1 MCPHCRA
8 FITSK
13 DKVCPYCES
22 PVGPRAVDRRD
33 PAPLLGGLIPAARF
47 VTTLILT
54 VNLGMYMVTVLA
66 SMKAGNTGALL
77 GLDVK
82 TLISFGA
89 SWPIAMFQGGEWW
102 RLITAGALH
111 GGLMH
116 IMFNTWALMDVGAN
130 SEMLYGQKR
139 MASIYIL
146 STIGGFTAS
155 AYFTQNVSVGASA
168 GLFGLIGAMIALGV
182 IHKTPEAAMI
192 KQVYIR
198 WAIYGLLFGLLP
210 LQIDNAA
217 HIGGLVTGFVSAWIA
232 GTPKL
237 LDTHPAER
245 AWSAILVVLLLVV
258 AFCFVKMFGWFR
270 MVSSMAGGF

>member
-8 FITSK
+8 FITTK
-13 DKVCPYCES
+13 DKVCPYCDT
-22 PVGPRAVDRRD
+22 PVGPRAVDRRN
-33 PAPLLGGLIPAARF
+33 PSPVLGGLIPAARF

-54 VNLGMYMVTVLA
+54 INVGMFLVTLLA
-66 SMKAGNTGALL
+66 STKSGAGSIM
-77 GLDVK
+77 GLDVR

-89 SWPIAMFQGGEWW
+89 IWPVAMFQGGEWW
-102 RLITAGALH
+102 RLVTAGALH

-116 IMFNTWALMDVGAN
+116 ILFNTWALMDVGAN

-155 AYFTQNVSVGASA
+155 AFWTKSVSVGASA

-182 IHKTPEAAMI
+182 IHKSPEAAMI
-192 KQVYIR
+192 KQVYMR

-210 LQIDNAA
+210 LRIDNAA
-217 HIGGLVTGFVSAWIA
+217 HIGGLVTGFLAAWVA

-245 AWSAILVVLLLVV
+245 AWSVILTLLLLLCG
-258 AFCFVKMFGWFR
+258 FCFIKMFGWFK
-270 MVSSMAGGF
+270 MVSQMSALT

>member
-8 FITSK
+8 FITVN
-13 DKVCPYCES
+13 DKVCPYCET

-33 PAPLLGGLIPAARF
+33 PGALLGGLIPAARF

-54 VNLGMYMVTVLA
+54 INIGMYIVTVLA
-66 SMKAGNTGALL
+66 SMKLGAGG
-77 GLDVK
+77 GLMNIDGR

-89 SWPIAMFQGGEWW
+89 IWPVAMFQGGEWW
-102 RLITAGALH
+102 RLVTAGALH
-111 GGLMH
+111 GGLLH
-116 IMFNTWALMDVGAN
+116 ILFNTWALMDVGAN
-130 SEMLYGQKR
+130 AEIIYGQKR

-155 AYFTQNVSVGASA
+155 AFWTHSVSVGASA

-182 IHKTPEAAMI
+182 MHKTSEAAMI
-192 KQVYIR
+192 KQFYMR

-210 LQIDNAA
+210 LNIDNAA
-217 HIGGLVTGFVSAWIA
+217 HIGGLATGFLTAWFA

-245 AWSAILVVLLLVV
+245 FWNATLVVLLLVV
-258 AFCFVKMFGWFR
+258 GFCFVKMFGWFR
-270 MVSSMAGGF
+270 MVSNMAGGF